1 MDAARMEGSMTPHH
15 DEVVF
20 NSLGDL
26 QRRLEA
32 VRHFMDDV
40 LYVDCYVKVWWSDLT
55 NEEQGAIL
63 AAEQMADTDTRIR
76 RDLAE
81 VAAVSGLT
89 LYTGPEPDDD
99 GLVYC
104 CVTLGRVT
112 PAEAADHLWDY
123 PDEQV
128 GERPKRKVR

>member
-1 MDAARMEGSMTPHH
+1 MEVSVTPHH

-26 QRRLEA
+26 QSRLDA
-32 VRHFMDDV
+32 ARHFLGDV
-40 LYVDCYVKVWWSDLT
+40 LYVRCYAKLWWSDLT
-55 NEEQGAIL
+55 DEEQDAVMS
-63 AAEQMADTDTRIR
+63 AEQMADPDTRLR
-76 RDLAE
+76 RLLDE
-81 VAAVSGLT
+81 IAAVNDLT
-89 LYTGPEPDDD
+89 RYTGREPDDD

-123 PDEQV
+123 P
-128 GERPKRKVR
+128 GGG

>member
-20 NSLGDL
+20 EQPGDL

-40 LYVDCYVKVWWSDLT
+40 LYVDCYAKRWWSDLT
-55 NEEQGAIL
+55 EKEQDAVM
-63 AAEQMADTDTRIR
+63 AAEQLADPDTRIQR
-76 RDLAE
+76 LLAE
-81 VAAVSGLT
+81 IAAVSGLM
-89 LYTGPEPDDD
+89 LYTGREPDDD

-104 CVTLGRVT
+104 CVTLGCVT

-128 GERPKRKVR
+128 GERPRRKS

>member
-1 MDAARMEGSMTPHH
+1 MDAARMEVSMTPHH

-20 NSLGDL
+20 EQVGDL

-32 VRHFMDDV
+32 VRHL
-40 LYVDCYVKVWWSDLT
+40 LYAPMYVRCYAKLWWGDLT
-55 NEEQGAIL
+55 DEEQDAVM
-63 AAEQMADTDTRIR
+63 AAEQLADTDTRIR

-81 VAAVSGLT
+81 IAAVNGLM

-123 PDEQV
+123 P
-128 GERPKRKVR
+128 GGG

>member
-1 MDAARMEGSMTPHH
+1 MPINDPVHFEQP
-15 DEVVF
+15 
-20 NSLGDL
+20 GDL
-26 QRRLEA
+26 QRRLDA
-32 VRHFMDDV
+32 ARHFLDDV
-40 LYVDCYVKVWWSDLT
+40 LYARCYAKRWWSDLT
-55 NEEQGAIL
+55 DEEQDAVM
-63 AAEQMADTDTRIR
+63 AAELADTDTRIR

-81 VAAVSGLT
+81 IAAVAGLM

-123 PDEQV
+123 R
-128 GERPKRKVR
+128 G